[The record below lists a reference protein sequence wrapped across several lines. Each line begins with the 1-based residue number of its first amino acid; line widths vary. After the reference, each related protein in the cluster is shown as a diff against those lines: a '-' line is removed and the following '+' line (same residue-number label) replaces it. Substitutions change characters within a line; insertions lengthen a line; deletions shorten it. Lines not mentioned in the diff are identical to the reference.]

1 MTIIMVNEVDS
12 DDEIIVK
19 HVKHVEPSNNRI
31 CLNMI
36 VKNES
41 RIIRRLLE
49 SVVDLLDFYC
59 ICDTGSTDNTI
70 ELIETF
76 FRERGIPGRIIQ
88 EPFRDFGYNRSFAL
102 KACESVPAEFVL
114 LLDADMIFWRDPSI
128 HPEEFKRSL
137 TSAEA
142 FYIFQGSDTYYYKN
156 TRIVKNNLGFKY
168 WGVTH
173 EYVDYPKVHPITGEK
188 IEVRVSQIPKSVLFI
203 KDIGDGGAKTDKFL
217 RDVRLLEKGLEE
229 LPNNDRYLFYLANSY
244 RDSGQQEKAI
254 EYYKKRIA
262 VGGWIE
268 EVWYSYYSIG
278 KCWRDLKDMDRA
290 IAAWMDAFQAYP
302 NRIEN
307 LYEIVQH
314 YRVTG
319 KNNLSYWFYM
329 IADRMR
335 REHPEREYLFMQKD
349 VYDFKLDYE
358 LSILGYYVNL
368 DCHDLAAVSMKV
380 LADRNVSDA
389 TMTNILSNYKFY
401 CKKKFEPENRSVDK
415 ELESVLSSIGSAT
428 LKENPGFKSSTPSF
442 CCLLQKEK
450 EYDDGVIAQYLVNV
464 RLVNYWITDKG
475 GYENPGT
482 VHTINVLAVVE
493 HSYDEDFIPEEERA
507 PWDPVLR
514 ESTCRKKSWKV
525 LKEGVLEYDTSV
537 DNYYIG
543 LEDIRLAYDSKRD
556 VILYNANRGV
566 DKGMMVIE
574 HGYISIAKEGFSTYH
589 DVFLETEKSKEIE
602 KNWVIFPQPTV
613 PLPLAEPN
621 NHMVYGWFP
630 LTIGS
635 VALSNEGIP
644 SSEFQVFARNENVP
658 PFFRYV
664 RGSTNGISV
673 PEFRE
678 TWFIAH
684 VVSYEDRRYYYHL
697 VIALDSAT
705 GLVKRY
711 TPLFTFEGEKVE
723 YVLGFERMLG
733 TDAPADERF
742 LVGYSL
748 YDRETKYLCLSKE
761 TIVRDF
767 IDFPCA

>member
-1 MTIIMVNEVDS
+1 MVEEVES
-12 DDEIIVK
+12 GDDTTREQHK
-19 HVKHVEPSNNRI
+19 NRI

-70 ELIETF
+70 EIIDTF
-76 FRERGIPGRIIQ
+76 FREKGIPGKIIQ

-102 KACESVPAEFVL
+102 KACESVPAEFIL
-114 LLDADMIFWRDPSI
+114 LLDADMIFWRNPTIS
-128 HPEEFKRSL
+128 PEEFKLSL
-137 TSAEA
+137 SSGEA

-156 TRIVKNNLGFKY
+156 TRIVKNNLDFKY

-173 EYVDYPKVHPITGEK
+173 EYVDYPKVHPITGTSMS
-188 IEVRVSQIPKSVLFI
+188 VRVSQIPKDVLFI

-290 IAAWMDAFQAYP
+290 IAAWMEGFQAYP

-307 LYEIVQH
+307 LFEIVQH

-329 IADRMR
+329 MADRMR
-335 REHPEREYLFMQKD
+335 RDHPEREYLFMQKD

-358 LSILGYYVNL
+358 LSILGYYVNI

-389 TMTNILSNYKFY
+389 IMTNILSNYKFY
-401 CKKKFEPENRSVDK
+401 SKKRIASSQVKKTIDTR
-415 ELESVLSSIGSAT
+415 LESVLLSIGSNT
-428 LKENPGFKSSTPSF
+428 LKENPGFRTSTPSI
-442 CCLLQKEK
+442 CGLLPKERD
-450 EYDDGVIAQYLVNV
+450 EADGILAQYLVNV
-464 RLVNYWITDKG
+464 RLVNYWINDKG

-493 HSYDEDFIPEEERA
+493 HSYDEDFKWDAA
-507 PWDPVLR
+507 PWENER
-514 ESTCRKKSWKV
+514 TGRTERKKSWKV

-543 LEDIRLAYDSKRD
+543 LEDIRLTYDAKRD
-556 VILYNANRGV
+556 LILYNANRGV

-589 DVFLETEKSKEIE
+589 DVFLETEKSREIE
-602 KNWVIFPQPTV
+602 KNWVIFPTTG
-613 PLPLAEPN
+613 LTK
-621 NHMVYGWFP
+621 MIYGWHP

-635 VALSNEGIP
+635 IEGPNEP
-644 SSEFQVFARNENVP
+644 SSFFQVTARNENVP

-664 RGSTNGISV
+664 RGSTNGIFL
-673 PEFRE
+673 PEFGE
-678 TWFIAH
+678 TWFVAH
-684 VVSYEDRRYYYHL
+684 VVSYEERRYYYHL

-723 YVLGFERMLG
+723 YILGFERV
-733 TDAPADERF
+733 TDYTF
-742 LVGYSL
+742 MIGYSL
-748 YDRETKYLCLSKE
+748 YDRETKYAMVSKE
-761 TIVRDF
+761 SIIRDF
-767 IDFPCA
+767 IDFPSCT

>member
-1 MTIIMVNEVDS
+1 MTIIMVEEVDS
-12 DDEIIVK
+12 DDEIIVEQCK
-19 HVKHVEPSNNRI
+19 NRI

-49 SVVDLLDFYC
+49 SCVDLLDFYC

-76 FRERGIPGRIIQ
+76 FREKGIPGKVIQ

-128 HPEEFKRSL
+128 PPEEFKRSL

-142 FYIFQGSDTYYYKN
+142 YYIFQGSDTYYYKN

-173 EYVDYPKVHPITGEK
+173 EYVDYPKVHPLTGEK
-188 IEVRVSQIPKSVLFI
+188 LVVRVSQIPKDVLFI

-244 RDSGQQEKAI
+244 RDSGQQQKAI

-268 EVWYSYYSIG
+268 EIWYSYYSIG

-290 IAAWMDAFQAYP
+290 IAAWMEAFQAYP

-368 DCHDLAAVSMKV
+368 DRHDLAAVSMKV

-389 TMTNILSNYKFY
+389 TMTNVLANYKFY
-401 CKKKFEPENRSVDK
+401 CKKRIASSQAYQENRYIDK
-415 ELESVLSSIGSAT
+415 ELETVLSSIGSAT

-442 CCLLQKEK
+442 CGLLPKERD
-450 EYDDGVIAQYLVNV
+450 EADGVLAQYIVNV
-464 RLVNYWITDKG
+464 RLVNYWINDKG

-493 HSYDEDFIPEEERA
+493 HSYDEDCQWDAA
-507 PWDPVLR
+507 PWENER
-514 ESTCRKKSWKV
+514 TGRKKSWKV
-525 LKEGVLEYDTSV
+525 LKEGVLEYDNSV

-543 LEDIRLAYDSKRD
+543 LEDIRLAYDAKRD
-556 VILYNANRGV
+556 LILYNANRGV

-602 KNWVIFPQPTV
+602 KNWVIFPTCTDTR
-613 PLPLAEPN
+613 
-621 NHMVYGWFP
+621 MIYGWYP

-635 VALSNEGIP
+635 VAFSNEVPNEVPNEGIP
-644 SSEFQVFARNENVP
+644 SSFQVTARNENVP
-658 PFFRYV
+658 SFFRYV
-664 RGSTNGISV
+664 RGSTNGISI
-673 PEFRE
+673 PEYGE
-678 TWFIAH
+678 TWFMAH

-697 VIALDSAT
+697 IIALDTET
-705 GLVKRY
+705 GLLKRY

-723 YVLGFERMLG
+723 YVLGFERMFC
-733 TDAPADERF
+733 TSNQEDSF

-748 YDRETKYLCLSKE
+748 YDRETKYMVISKE
-761 TIVRDF
+761 TILCDF
-767 IDFPCA
+767 IPYA

>member
-1 MTIIMVNEVDS
+1 MAIIMVEEVDS
-12 DDEIIVK
+12 DDENI
-19 HVKHVEPSNNRI
+19 VEPSKNRI

-41 RIIRRLLE
+41 RIILRLLE
-49 SVVDLLDFYC
+49 SCVDLLDFYC

-70 ELIETF
+70 ELIERF
-76 FRERGIPGRIIQ
+76 FQEKGIPGKVIQ

-128 HPEEFKRSL
+128 PPEEFKRSL

-156 TRIVKNNLGFKY
+156 TRIVKNNLGFSY

-173 EYVDYPKVHPITGEK
+173 EYVDYPKVHPLTGEK
-188 IEVRVSQIPKSVLFI
+188 INIRVSQIPKDILFI

-244 RDSGQQEKAI
+244 RDSGQQQKAI
-254 EYYKKRIA
+254 ETYKKRIA

-268 EVWYSYYSIG
+268 EIWYSYYSIG

-349 VYDFKLDYE
+349 IYDFKLDYE

-368 DCHDLAAVSMKV
+368 DRHDLAAVSMKV
-380 LADRNVSDA
+380 LADRNVTDA

-401 CKKKFEPENRSVDK
+401 CKKRIASSSSQEKKTIDT
-415 ELESVLSSIGSAT
+415 ELEIVLSSIGSAT

-442 CCLLQKEK
+442 CCLLPKERD
-450 EYDDGVIAQYLVNV
+450 EADGVLAQYIVNV
-464 RLVNYWITDKG
+464 RLVNYWINDKG

-482 VHTINVLAVVE
+482 VHTINVLAIVE
-493 HSYDEDFIPEEERA
+493 HSYDKTFHPE
-507 PWDPVLR
+507 
-514 ESTCRKKSWKV
+514 SNQKSWKV

-543 LEDIRLAYDSKRD
+543 LEDIRLAYDDKRD
-556 VILYNANRGV
+556 VIQYNANRGV

-574 HGYISIAKEGFSTYH
+574 HGYISISKEGFSTYH

-602 KNWVIFPQPTV
+602 KNWVIFPTTT
-613 PLPLAEPN
+613 N
-621 NHMVYGWFP
+621 NSTNTRMIYGWFP

-635 VALSNEGIP
+635 IVSSNEGP
-644 SSEFQVFARNENVP
+644 SSSFIVTARNENVP

-664 RGSTNGISV
+664 RGSTNGISM
-673 PEFRE
+673 PEFGE
-678 TWFIAH
+678 TWFMAH
-684 VVSYEDRRYYYHL
+684 VVSYEDRRYYYH
-697 VIALDSAT
+697 VIIALDSVN
-705 GLVKRY
+705 GSVKRY

-723 YVLGFERMLG
+723 YVLGFDLMLG
-733 TDAPADERF
+733 TNTPAEDSF

-748 YDRETKYLCLSKE
+748 YDRETKYICLTKE
-761 TIVRDF
+761 SILRDF
-767 IDFPCA
+767 IDYSSFL

>member
-1 MTIIMVNEVDS
+1 MVEEVES
-12 DDEIIVK
+12 LQAIE
-19 HVKHVEPSNNRI
+19 NQNRI

-49 SVVDLLDFYC
+49 SCVDLLDFYC

-76 FRERGIPGRIIQ
+76 FREKSIPGKVIQ
-88 EPFRDFGYNRSFAL
+88 EPFRDFGYNRSFSL
-102 KACESVPAEFVL
+102 KACESVPAEFIL
-114 LLDADMIFWRDPSI
+114 LLDADMIFWRNPTI
-128 HPEEFKRSL
+128 PPEEFKRSL
-137 TSAEA
+137 STSDAY
-142 FYIFQGSDTYYYKN
+142 YIFQGSDTYYYKN
-156 TRIVKNNLGFKY
+156 TRIVKNNLGFSY

-188 IEVRVSQIPKSVLFI
+188 LNIRVSQIPKDVLFI

-244 RDSGQQEKAI
+244 RDSGQHEKAI
-254 EYYKKRIA
+254 ETYKKRIA

-290 IAAWMDAFQAYP
+290 IVAWMEGFQAYP

-319 KNNLSYWFYM
+319 KNQLSYWFYM

-335 REHPEREYLFMQKD
+335 RDHPEREYLFMQKD
-349 VYDFKLDYE
+349 IYDFKLDYE

-368 DCHDLAAVSMKV
+368 DRHDLAAVSMKV
-380 LADRNVSDA
+380 LADRNVTDA
-389 TMTNILSNYKFY
+389 TMTNILANYKFY
-401 CKKKFEPENRSVDK
+401 SKKWLVSKSLNPEF
-415 ELESVLSSIGSAT
+415 ESVLSSIGSAT
-428 LKENPGFKSSTPSF
+428 LKENPGFRSSTPSF
-442 CCLLQKEK
+442 CVLLPKETD
-450 EYDDGVIAQYLVNV
+450 YDNGVIAQYLVNV
-464 RLVNYWITDKG
+464 RLVNYWINDKG

-482 VHTINVLAVVE
+482 VHTINVLAIVE
-493 HSYDEDFIPEEERA
+493 HSYDEDVKWDAA
-507 PWDPVLR
+507 PW
-514 ESTCRKKSWKV
+514 EHGSTGRKKSWKV

-543 LEDIRLAYDSKRD
+543 LEDIRLSYDTKRD
-556 VILYNANRGV
+556 LIQYNANRGV

-574 HGYISIAKEGFSTYH
+574 HGSISLVPSAPFSTSH
-589 DVFLETEKSKEIE
+589 DVFLETDKSREIE
-602 KNWVIFPQPTV
+602 KNWVIFPDN
-613 PLPLAEPN
+613 LN
-621 NHMVYGWFP
+621 NDITRMIYGWFP
-630 LTIGS
+630 LTIGC
-635 VALSNEGIP
+635 VP
-644 SSEFQVFARNENVP
+644 SSLEEPPSSFLHITSRNTQVPSFFQ
-658 PFFRYV
+658 YV
-664 RGSTNGISV
+664 RGSTNGISMS
-673 PEFRE
+673 EFRE

-697 VIALDSAT
+697 VIALDSVT
-705 GLVKRY
+705 GSLKRY

-723 YVLGFERMLG
+723 YILGFERYSEDSFMI
-733 TDAPADERF
+733 
-742 LVGYSL
+742 GYSL
-748 YDRETKYLCLSKE
+748 YDRETKYGTVSKE
-761 TIVRDF
+761 SILRDF
-767 IDFPCA
+767 IDYSYA

>member
-1 MTIIMVNEVDS
+1 MTIIKIEEVDS
-12 DDEIIVK
+12 DDEVSSGQVK
-19 HVKHVEPSNNRI
+19 PLQNRI

-49 SVVDLLDFYC
+49 SCVDLLDFYC

-70 ELIETF
+70 EIIDSF
-76 FRERGIPGRIIQ
+76 FREKGIPGKVIQ

-128 HPEEFKRSL
+128 PPEEFKLSL
-137 TSAEA
+137 HSAEA

-173 EYVDYPKVHPITGEK
+173 EYVDYPKVHPITGKK
-188 IEVRVSQIPKSVLFI
+188 IDIRVSQIPKDVLFI

-268 EVWYSYYSIG
+268 EVWYSHYSIG

-290 IAAWMDAFQAYP
+290 IAAWMEAFQAYP

-307 LYEIVQH
+307 LFEIVQY

-329 IADRMR
+329 MADRMR
-335 REHPEREYLFMQKD
+335 RDHPEREYLFMQKD

-358 LSILGYYVNL
+358 LSILGYYVNI

-389 TMTNILSNYKFY
+389 IMTNILSNYKFY
-401 CKKKFEPENRSVDK
+401 SKKRIASSQEKTLDTG
-415 ELESVLSSIGSAT
+415 LESVLLSIGSST
-428 LKENPGFKSSTPSF
+428 LKENPGFRTSTPSI
-442 CCLLQKEK
+442 CCLLPKEK
-450 EYDDGVIAQYLVNV
+450 EYEDGVLAQYLVNV

-482 VHTINVLAVVE
+482 VHTINVLAIVE
-493 HSYDEDFIPEEERA
+493 HSYDEDFIPEEHRA
-507 PWDPVLR
+507 PWDLP
-514 ESTCRKKSWKV
+514 RKKSWKV
-525 LKEGVLEYDTSV
+525 LKEGILEYDTSV

-543 LEDIRLAYDSKRD
+543 LEDIRLSYDAKKD

-589 DVFLETEKSKEIE
+589 DVFLEKEDAREIE
-602 KNWVIFPQPTV
+602 KNWVIFPCEMKEQAGKN
-613 PLPLAEPN
+613 LSF
-621 NHMVYGWFP
+621 MVYGWYP
-630 LTIGS
+630 LTIG
-635 VALSNEGIP
+635 AIRPP
-644 SSEFQVFARNENVP
+644 SLDENRQMVPNSEFHLFKEDKNVP

-664 RGSTNGISV
+664 RGSTNGIFM
-673 PEFRE
+673 PELQE

-684 VVSYEDRRYYYHL
+684 VVSYEERRYYYHL

-705 GLVKRY
+705 GSLKRY

-723 YVLGFERMLG
+723 YILGFERVTEYTFMI
-733 TDAPADERF
+733 
-742 LVGYSL
+742 GYSL
-748 YDRETKYLCLSKE
+748 YDRETKYAMISKE
-761 TIVRDF
+761 SIIRDF
-767 IDFPCA
+767 IDYPSCT

>member
-1 MTIIMVNEVDS
+1 M
-12 DDEIIVK
+12 EIPNLPF
-19 HVKHVEPSNNRI
+19 PSNRI

-41 RIIRRLLE
+41 RIILRLLE

-70 ELIETF
+70 EIIESF
-76 FRERGIPGRIIQ
+76 FQEKGIPGKIIQ

-102 KACESVPAEFVL
+102 KACESIPAEFIL
-114 LLDADMIFWRDPSI
+114 LLDADMILWRNPSI
-128 HPEEFKRSL
+128 PPEEFKRSL
-137 TSAEA
+137 STSDAY
-142 FYIFQGSDTYYYKN
+142 YIFQGSDTYYYKN
-156 TRIVKNNLGFKY
+156 TRIVKNNLGFSY

-173 EYVDYPKVHPITGEK
+173 EYVNYPKVHPLTGEK
-188 IEVRVSQIPKSVLFI
+188 IDIRISQTPKDVLFI

-217 RDVRLLEKGLEE
+217 RDVRLLEQGLVD

-254 EYYKKRIA
+254 EIYKKRIA

-268 EVWYSYYSIG
+268 EIWYSYYSIG

-290 IAAWMDAFQAYP
+290 IAAWMEAFQVYP

-358 LSILGYYVNL
+358 LSILGYYVNI
-368 DCHDLAAVSMKV
+368 DKHDLAAVSMKV

-401 CKKKFEPENRSVDK
+401 CKKKFEPISPNP
-415 ELESVLSSIGSAT
+415 ELSSVLSSIGSSI

-442 CCLLQKEK
+442 CCLLPKER
-450 EYDDGVIAQYLVNV
+450 EEEDGVLAQYLVNV
-464 RLVNYWITDKG
+464 RLVNYWINDKG

-493 HSYDEDFIPEEERA
+493 HSYDKTFHPE
-507 PWDPVLR
+507 
-514 ESTCRKKSWKV
+514 SNQKSWKV

-543 LEDIRLAYDSKRD
+543 LEDIRLAYDAKRD
-556 VILYNANRGV
+556 VIQYNANRGV

-574 HGYISIAKEGFSTYH
+574 HGYISISKEGFSTYH

-602 KNWVIFPQPTV
+602 KNWVIFPCTTNS
-613 PLPLAEPN
+613 ATDTR
-621 NHMVYGWFP
+621 MIYGWYP

-635 VALSNEGIP
+635 IASSNEVLNEVPNEGTP
-644 SSEFQVFARNENVP
+644 SSSFIVTARNETVP

-664 RGSTNGISV
+664 RGSTNGIYM
-673 PEFRE
+673 PEFGE

-684 VVSYEDRRYYYHL
+684 VVSYEDRRYYYH
-697 VIALDSAT
+697 VIIALDSVT
-705 GLVKRY
+705 GSVKRY

-723 YVLGFERMLG
+723 YVLGFERLLG
-733 TDAPADERF
+733 KDDSF

-748 YDRETKYLCLSKE
+748 YDRETKYISLSKE
-761 TIVRDF
+761 SIIRDF
-767 IDFPCA
+767 IDYPCA

>member
-1 MTIIMVNEVDS
+1 MTIIMVEEVDS
-12 DDEIIVK
+12 DDEIS
-19 HVKHVEPSNNRI
+19 VEPSKNRI

-49 SVVDLLDFYC
+49 SCVDLLDFYC

-70 ELIETF
+70 EIIEYF
-76 FRERGIPGRIIQ
+76 FQEKGIPGKVIQ

-102 KACESVPAEFVL
+102 KACESVPAEYIL

-128 HPEEFKRSL
+128 PPEEFKRSL

-156 TRIVKNNLGFKY
+156 TRIVKNNLGFSY

-173 EYVDYPKVHPITGEK
+173 EYVNYPKVHPLTGEK
-188 IEVRVSQIPKSVLFI
+188 INIRVSQVPKDILFI

-217 RDVRLLEKGLEE
+217 RDVRLLEQGLVD

-244 RDSGQQEKAI
+244 RDSGQQQKAI
-254 EYYKKRIA
+254 EIYKKRIA

-268 EVWYSYYSIG
+268 EIWYSYYSIG

-290 IAAWMDAFQAYP
+290 IAAWMDAFQVYP

-319 KNNLSYWFYM
+319 KNQLSYWFYM

-358 LSILGYYVNL
+358 LSILGYYVNI
-368 DCHDLAAVSMKV
+368 DNHDLAAVSMKV

-401 CKKKFEPENRSVDK
+401 CKKRIDPISLNIGIDK
-415 ELESVLSSIGSAT
+415 ELESVLSSIGSAI

-442 CCLLQKEK
+442 CCLLPKER
-450 EYDDGVIAQYLVNV
+450 EAEDGILAQYLVNV
-464 RLVNYWITDKG
+464 RLVNYWINDKG

-493 HSYDEDFIPEEERA
+493 HSYDKTFHPE
-507 PWDPVLR
+507 
-514 ESTCRKKSWKV
+514 SNQKSWKV

-543 LEDIRLAYDSKRD
+543 LEDIRLAYDAKKD

-589 DVFLETEKSKEIE
+589 DVFLETEKSREIE
-602 KNWVIFPQPTV
+602 KNWVIFPNPTDNST
-613 PLPLAEPN
+613 N
-621 NHMVYGWFP
+621 NRMIYGWFP

-635 VALSNEGIP
+635 IASSNEVPNALSNEGP
-644 SSEFQVFARNENVP
+644 SSSFIVTARNENVP

-664 RGSTNGISV
+664 RGSTNGITM
-673 PEFRE
+673 PEFGE
-678 TWFIAH
+678 TWFMAH
-684 VVSYEDRRYYYHL
+684 VVSYEDRRYYYH
-697 VIALDSAT
+697 VIIALDSVT
-705 GLVKRY
+705 GSVKRY

-723 YVLGFERMLG
+723 YVLGFERLLG
-733 TDAPADERF
+733 NDDSF

-748 YDRETKYLCLSKE
+748 YDRETKYICLSKE
-761 TIVRDF
+761 SILRDF
-767 IDFPCA
+767 IDYPSYA

>member
-1 MTIIMVNEVDS
+1 MVEDS
-12 DDEIIVK
+12 DDEISLEQVK
-19 HVKHVEPSNNRI
+19 PLQNRI

-70 ELIETF
+70 EIIDSF
-76 FRERGIPGRIIQ
+76 FREKGIPGKIIQ

-114 LLDADMIFWRDPSI
+114 LLDADMIFWRNPTIS
-128 HPEEFKRSL
+128 PEEFKLSL
-137 TSAEA
+137 HSGEA

-156 TRIVKNNLGFKY
+156 TRIVKNNLGFSY

-173 EYVDYPKVHPITGEK
+173 EYVDYPKVHPITGKK
-188 IEVRVSQIPKSVLFI
+188 IDIRVSQIPKDVLFI

-268 EVWYSYYSIG
+268 EVWYSHYSIG

-290 IAAWMDAFQAYP
+290 IVAWMEAFQAYP

-329 IADRMR
+329 MADRMR
-335 REHPEREYLFMQKD
+335 RDHPEREYLFMQKD

-358 LSILGYYVNL
+358 LSILGYYVNI

-389 TMTNILSNYKFY
+389 IMTNILSNYKFY
-401 CKKKFEPENRSVDK
+401 SKKRIASSSSSSQEKTMDTG
-415 ELESVLSSIGSAT
+415 LESVLLSIGSST
-428 LKENPGFKSSTPSF
+428 LKENPGFRTSTPSI
-442 CCLLQKEK
+442 CCLLPKERD
-450 EYDDGVIAQYLVNV
+450 ESDGVLAQYLVNV

-482 VHTINVLAVVE
+482 VHTINVLAIVE
-493 HSYDEDFIPEEERA
+493 HSYDEDLKWDAA
-507 PWDPVLR
+507 PWEP
-514 ESTCRKKSWKV
+514 ESTGRKKSWKV

-543 LEDIRLAYDSKRD
+543 LEDIRLSYDAKKD

-589 DVFLETEKSKEIE
+589 DVFLETEKSREIE
-602 KNWVIFPQPTV
+602 KNWVIFPTTGLTQ
-613 PLPLAEPN
+613 
-621 NHMVYGWFP
+621 MIYGWYP

-635 VALSNEGIP
+635 IEGPNEGPNEASGLP
-644 SSEFQVFARNENVP
+644 SSFFQVTARNENVP

-664 RGSTNGISV
+664 RGSTNGISM
-673 PEFRE
+673 PEFGE

-684 VVSYEDRRYYYHL
+684 VVSYEERRYYYHL

-705 GLVKRY
+705 GSLKRY

-723 YVLGFERMLG
+723 YILGFERVLG
-733 TDAPADERF
+733 TEEYTF
-742 LVGYSL
+742 MIGYSL
-748 YDRETKYLCLSKE
+748 YDRETKYAMISKE
-761 TIVRDF
+761 SIIRDF
-767 IDFPCA
+767 IDYPTCT